1 MAPIKIVIVD
11 YGMGNLNS
19 IYKALVRLKIE
30 PVISNNPKT
39 IENAD
44 KLILPGVGHF
54 KNAMEQLGTLNLIN
68 SLNESALNKKKPIL
82 GICLGMQ
89 LMGQKSEEGGVNGL
103 GWIEGN
109 VVKFNVKDILKYK
122 IPHIGWNQIE
132 ISKKSALMKDIPEL
146 SEFYFVHAYH
156 FTNNVQ
162 NEILNTTTFEYTF
175 TSAIEKENIFGV
187 QYHPEKSHDIGELL
201 LKNFINL

>member
-54 KNAMEQLGTLNLIN
+54 KNAMEQLGSLNLIN

-109 VVKFNVKDILKYK
+109 VVKFNVKDTLKYK

-187 QYHPEKSHDIGELL
+187 QYHPEKSHNIGELL